1 MTPLSILLLY
11 VAFRV
16 KQFACDFLFQTDWMA
31 LNKGKPGFEGYKA
44 LLSHCLVHAAGTLVV
59 VMIFAPGLWWLA
71 LVDFII
77 HSLIDRFKGILS
89 FEHGWK
95 YTDRWFWWSFGL
107 DQEAHNFTHLAYL
120 LIMITQAGI
129 VFI

>member
-11 VAFRV
+11 LAFRA
-16 KQFACDFLFQTDWMA
+16 KQFACDFLLQTDWMA
-31 LNKGKPGFEGYKA
+31 LNKGKPRIEGYKA
-44 LLSHCLVHAAGTLVV
+44 LLSHCLVHAGGTLVITLV
-59 VMIFAPGLWWLA
+59 FAPSLWWLA
-71 LVDFII
+71 LVDFAI

-89 FEHGWK
+89 FERGWK

-107 DQEAHNFTHLAYL
+107 DQEAHNLTHLAYL
-120 LIMITQAGI
+120 LIIVAQSGI